1 MDMNLSKLGDSE
13 GRGAWHAAFH
23 EVVRLGHDLAT
34 ERQQYYMFYILI
46 LLDFSLFYVLNFL

>member
-1 MDMNLSKLGDSE
+1 MNLSKLGDSE